1 MKKIKSVF
9 RAANDNL
16 GTYKQIDRFS
26 QLRFSGW
33 SMLLAFLSIPTTLSI
48 IFRSNS
54 VREAMAEAA
63 TYSQFDLSSIQ
74 VMSVFAWIVVI
85 SASLIGAVMMTAA
98 LAASPQN
105 RAKT

>member
-1 MKKIKSVF
+1 MKKIVSFF
-9 RAANDNL
+9 RTANDNL
-16 GTYKQIDRFS
+16 GTYKKIDRFS
-26 QLRFSGW
+26 QMRFSVW
-33 SMLLAFLSIPTTLSI
+33 SMLLAFLSIPTTLFI

-74 VMSVFAWIVVI
+74 VMSAFAWIVVI
-85 SASLIGAVMMTAA
+85 SASLVGAIMMTAA

-105 RAKT
+105 NTKT